1 MAIRKKLKNNNV
13 NVFHFFKANDRSV
26 GRPNGSHLL
35 YKGNRTNT
43 ITKQNIQIIFA
54 RFFFVGLCGITDT
67 NIVNAAF
74 ILVSWHNHKFIDFWQ
89 QVGGLLKVR
98 CTIILHSQC
107 QQSVSSKCNEVYML
121 CKTLISFHT

>member
-1 MAIRKKLKNNNV
+1 MVPIFYIKVTGLTQLQSKI
-13 NVFHFFKANDRSV
+13 FRSFLRV
-26 GRPNGSHLL
+26 
-35 YKGNRTNT
+35 
-43 ITKQNIQIIFA
+43 
-54 RFFFVGLCGITDT
+54 FFVGLCGITDT

-107 QQSVSSKCNEVYML
+107 QQSVRSKCNEVYML
-121 CKTLISFHT
+121 RKTLISFHT